1 MKRLLI
7 AIIALLVIFL
17 SISCS
22 TTNKEIDET
31 EKEPTSFYYRLRGE
45 GPDGT
50 AFGWKEI
57 NSQYIVLT
65 DLRIGQWTLY
75 AEKLDSKGNKVA
87 TGEVTAFITDSS
99 DPTEI
104 PFTSGGYGDVICN
117 ITWGKEQSLN
127 PELSVFIL
135 NGGEW
140 YPRPKEEIQI
150 LEDGSA
156 IWNANAISSGSY
168 TARIMLS
175 DNGKDIAGAVS
186 ALRVV
191 DGYISEGNIN
201 LTIGCRETPYGV
213 RIGTDPIFKS
223 DGTIEIEDINA
234 IYKSPDGSPQE
245 VTWYINGI
253 EASISDTINLDITNN
268 QTCYRLDA
276 VTNTLPKSSSSIT
289 IWLKDSGLI
298 MLDSIEDSSI
308 GFST

>member
-1 MKRLLI
+1 M
-7 AIIALLVIFL
+7 V
-17 SISCS
+17 
-22 TTNKEIDET
+22 
-31 EKEPTSFYYRLRGE
+31 
-45 GPDGT
+45 
-50 AFGWKEI
+50 
-57 NSQYIVLT
+57 
-65 DLRIGQWTLY
+65 
-75 AEKLDSKGNKVA
+75 AES
-87 TGEVTAFITDSS
+87 
-99 DPTEI
+99 
-104 PFTSGGYGDVICN
+104 
-117 ITWGKEQSLN
+117 
-127 PELSVFIL
+127 IL

-140 YPRPKEEIQI
+140 YPRPKEEIQV

-234 IYKSPDGSPQE
+234 IYKSPDGFLQE

-253 EASISDTINLDITNN
+253 EATVSDTINLNITKN
-268 QTCYRLDA
+268 QKCYRLDA

-298 MLDSIEDSSI
+298 MLDSTEDSSI
-308 GFST
+308 GFSI